1 MTRGTFSIMA
11 ILALAISLSAAAQNS
26 KQNQVPAMPKGTT
39 DPRVPFKG
47 PEFSEKEFYHFRSI
61 FDEETANDKEA
72 REVLARRE
80 KLNSEKAEL
89 IREID
94 AENPGFECI
103 CNENSCHF
111 ENDDPN
117 KGKTPDAT
125 APKSAGAPGGG
136 IVPSLVE
143 PHAPLQGA
151 PKSEKTVGP
160 VVTGPTTPPQ

>member
-1 MTRGTFSIMA
+1 MTRGKFSIMA
-11 ILALAISLSAAAQNS
+11 ALALAISLSAAAQNS
-26 KQNQVPAMPKGTT
+26 KQNQAPQMPKGTT

-72 REVLARRE
+72 RELLARRE

-94 AENPGFECI
+94 AENPGFKCV

-117 KGKTPDAT
+117 KGKDPDAG
-125 APKSAGAPGGG
+125 APKSAPSSS
-136 IVPSLVE
+136 IVPLLVE

-160 VVTGPTTPPQ
+160 VVTGTTTPPQ